1 MDGWYFSREQEQM
14 LELNHDMRLVSLT
27 SYANICESVTR
38 LQDEAQDGTNAICCL
53 NAGALIYMHIH
64 L

>member
-1 MDGWYFSREQEQM
+1 M